1 MLQSIYNAASSG
13 HLNSPFQ
20 AKCDAGL
27 QVNENRVIQA
37 AAVAE
42 GEFLYIVKKGN
53 LCNNC
58 LSSIITSK

>member
-42 GEFLYIVKKGN
+42 GEFLYNVNKGS

-58 LSSIITSK
+58 LFSIITSK